1 MEAFSGAVGLGYRH
15 LETDLRV
22 TGDGVLVCLHD
33 PTVDRTTDGSGPVT
47 GLGFDE
53 LSNLDAGYRHK
64 GAEGRTFRGRGIR
77 VPTLEEAVLAFP
89 QASFVVDLK
98 TENVVG
104 PLHDLIERLGLH
116 ERLIVGSFSDRRLQ
130 EFRAASA
137 GRVATS
143 TGATLARSWLV
154 ASRVGTGSN
163 GRGVGPSAPPPF
175 AGASCHRPK
184 VDRFGARPRSPGA
197 CLDCQQ
203 PIRDGTNFSI
213 SVSTGSSPTDPMCSR
228 TCSRSEGSGVEAE
241 KGVAGSQ
248 VPSQPMIRLAAVLLF
263 AVEVGSGFGTASASA
278 SR

>member
-64 GAEGRTFRGRGIR
+64 GAEGRTFRGRGIQI
-77 VPTLEEAVLAFP
+77 PTLEEAVLAFP

-98 TENVVG
+98 ADNVVG
-104 PLHDLIERLGLH
+104 PLHDLIERLDLH

-154 ASRVGTGSN
+154 ASRVG
-163 GRGVGPSAPPPF
+163 RGVTGEASALQLPRHSR
-175 AGASCHRPK
+175 GLR
-184 VDRFGARPRSPGA
+184 VIDRKLIDSAHAHG
-197 CLDCQQ
+197 LQVHVW
-203 PIRDGTNFSI
+203 TVN
-213 SVSTGSSPTDPMCSR
+213 
-228 TCSRSEGSGVEAE
+228 SRSEMERTSRSRCRRDHHRPTRCAQGLARGARAVGLRQR
-241 KGVAGSQ
+241 KVSQ
-248 VPSQPMIRLAAVLLF
+248 GPRYHR
-263 AVEVGSGFGTASASA
+263 G
-278 SR
+278 R